1 MLPFLPHRL
10 IPVSTNQL
18 DGRNCRC
25 ETALALRL
33 ECLSRRGASGPEWTS
48 RQGDGALV
56 NAETAESLLFIAE
69 EAAPGLRGLCSKA
82 VLEQVDLRYADLQLA
97 MQWFVEHG
105 RSNEAFRLASSLVHF
120 WMATKRL
127 DEGCAW
133 LDWVLAL
140 SGGDDAHRGQ
150 ALFDAGYLAF
160 WKGDDERSSSFQN
173 HALELGRQTNNATVT
188 ALALVGLA
196 RIALRTDVEAARRL
210 CRQALAVTEGTADRA
225 GRSSAMHVLAAAA
238 QMAGDF
244 LEARD
249 LMRQRIALARETGNL
264 ATLSIESNNL
274 SMVER
279 QLGNFDE
286 AEELAREALDISHRR
301 DDSLAIPW
309 NLNGLAATAACRG
322 AFERAATLIGAA
334 DATIEAAGGA
344 WPPDELAHYERTVA
358 TLTRAMGPAGFERAR
373 SAGRSMTTPEAV
385 GFALGARATE

>member
-1 MLPFLPHRL
+1 
-10 IPVSTNQL
+10 
-18 DGRNCRC
+18 
-25 ETALALRL
+25 
-33 ECLSRRGASGPEWTS
+33 
-48 RQGDGALV
+48 V
-56 NAETAESLLFIAE
+56 NAEAVESLLRFAE
-69 EAAPGLRGLCSKA
+69 DAAPELRGLRSKA
-82 VLEQVDLRYADLQLA
+82 VLEQLDMRYADLQFA

-105 RSNEAFRLASSLVHF
+105 RSSEAFRLASSLVPF

-127 DEGCAW
+127 EEGRAW
-133 LDWVLAL
+133 LDGALAL

-160 WKGDDERSSSFQN
+160 WNGDDERSSSFQN
-173 HALELGRQTNNATVT
+173 RALELGRRKKNPTVT

-210 CRQALAVTEGTADRA
+210 CREALGVTEGTADRA
-225 GRSSAMHVLAAAA
+225 GRSSAMHVLAVAA

-264 ATLSIESNNL
+264 ATISIESNNL

-286 AEELAREALDISHRR
+286 AEALAREALDISHRR
-301 DDSLAIPW
+301 GDSLAVSW
-309 NLNGLAATAACRG
+309 NLNGLAAATACRG

-334 DATIEAAGGA
+334 DAMIEAAGGA

-358 TLTRAMGPAGFERAR
+358 TLTGAMGRAGFERAR

-385 GFALGARATE
+385 GFALGG